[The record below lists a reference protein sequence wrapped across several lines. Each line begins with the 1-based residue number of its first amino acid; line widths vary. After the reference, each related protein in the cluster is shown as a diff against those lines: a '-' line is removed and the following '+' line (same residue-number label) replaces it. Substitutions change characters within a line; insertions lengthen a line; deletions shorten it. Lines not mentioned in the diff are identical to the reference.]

1 MDRSSDMNQ
10 VMGFL
15 QTILNPEQYQAFD
28 ALVSELDLEVIL
40 TVK

>member
-15 QTILNPEQYQAFD
+15 QMIMNPEQYQAFD
-28 ALVSELDLEVIL
+28 TLVSELDLEVKS